1 MKEQFHRT
9 PRLSRHIFARF
20 RQPCPDFISGRFLQ
34 PSVGN
39 WTVSMRPTIFGD
51 MTANEQPSVVRVAD
65 RESFHCC
72 WIRRGSLKLASRPA
86 LARRYPCDFTFYL
99 GNPFP
104 RLKLA
109 SRPTLARRYPC
120 DFTFYLENPF
130 PRFVVK
136 LLRYASNEGTLRAFC
151 YVDRF
156 PTFKI
161 LQ

>member
-1 MKEQFHRT
+1 
-9 PRLSRHIFARF
+9 
-20 RQPCPDFISGRFLQ
+20 
-34 PSVGN
+34 
-39 WTVSMRPTIFGD
+39 

-65 RESFHCC
+65 RKKLSLLLDKA
-72 WIRRGSLKLASRPA
+72 RQLKLASRPT

>member
-1 MKEQFHRT
+1 
-9 PRLSRHIFARF
+9 
-20 RQPCPDFISGRFLQ
+20 
-34 PSVGN
+34 
-39 WTVSMRPTIFGD
+39 MRPTIFGD

-65 RESFHCC
+65 RKKL
-72 WIRRGSLKLASRPA
+72 SLLLDK
-86 LARRYPCDFTFYL
+86 ARQ
-99 GNPFP
+99 
-104 RLKLA
+104 LKLA